1 MKRTL
6 LHIYFLPGHACM
18 VPLALAFFLGVFE
31 KTKILKPMNTI
42 IMQIA
47 LSTMIRFIQRIE
59 QAVIIIIIIIVVLPS
74 CINITSISLA
84 HD

>member
-1 MKRTL
+1 
-6 LHIYFLPGHACM
+6 M
-18 VPLALAFFLGVFE
+18 VPLALAFFLGVCE

-59 QAVIIIIIIIVVLPS
+59 QAVIIIIIVVVLPS

>member
-1 MKRTL
+1 
-6 LHIYFLPGHACM
+6 
-18 VPLALAFFLGVFE
+18 
-31 KTKILKPMNTI
+31 
-42 IMQIA
+42 MQIA

-59 QAVIIIIIIIVVLPS
+59 QAVIIIIIVLPS